1 MICFIEERSTVVDPK
16 LGTKRICEDC
26 GAKFYDL
33 NKNPAT
39 CPKCGHSFDP
49 LAAFTEKQP
58 VKEIAPAAE
67 TPEEDEDELEEDED
81 AISLDE
87 MVEEDDD
94 AEDETALPDFEDAP
108 LDDDDAD
115 DDDTLLDTDDD
126 EDDSFLP
133 EETED
138 DD

>member
-1 MICFIEERSTVVDPK
+1 MQNLEPSVSAKTV
-16 LGTKRICEDC
+16 T
-26 GAKFYDL
+26 
-33 NKNPAT
+33 
-39 CPKCGHSFDP
+39 
-49 LAAFTEKQP
+49 
-58 VKEIAPAAE
+58 
-67 TPEEDEDELEEDED
+67 